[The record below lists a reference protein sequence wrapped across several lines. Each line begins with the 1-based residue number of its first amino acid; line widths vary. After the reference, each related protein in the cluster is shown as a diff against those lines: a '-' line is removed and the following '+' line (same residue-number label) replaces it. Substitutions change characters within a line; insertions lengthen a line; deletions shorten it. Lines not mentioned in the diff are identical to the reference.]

1 MITSPYEKYRQSSVQ
16 TSTPGQLLLMLYDG
30 AIRFVRS
37 GIDGLQKKDM
47 QKANLNLGKGQSIV
61 NELLS
66 TLDRTYEVSEGL
78 ASLYEYINH
87 LLIEA
92 NIKKNE
98 QPAEEALGYLTD
110 LRETFAQAAKLT
122 VAGQSQGQEI
132 LHG

>member
-16 TSTPGQLLLMLYDG
+16 TSTPSQLLLMLYDG

-37 GIDGLQKKDM
+37 GIDGIQKQDLE
-47 QKANLNLGKGQSIV
+47 KANLNLGKGQSIV

-92 NIKKNE
+92 NIKKQTE
-98 QPAEEALGYLTD
+98 PAQEALGYLTD
-110 LRETFAQAAKLT
+110 LRETFAQAAKM
-122 VAGQSQGQEI
+122 VAAGQSQEI
-132 LHG
+132 VHG

>member
-1 MITSPYEKYRQSSVQ
+1 
-16 TSTPGQLLLMLYDG
+16 MLYDG

-37 GIDGLQKKDM
+37 GIDGIQKQDLE
-47 QKANLNLGKGQSIV
+47 KANLNLGKGQSIV

-92 NIKKNE
+92 NIKKQTE
-98 QPAEEALGYLTD
+98 PAQEALGYLTD
-110 LRETFAQAAKLT
+110 LRETFAQAAKM
-122 VAGQSQGQEI
+122 VAAGQSQEI
-132 LHG
+132 VHG